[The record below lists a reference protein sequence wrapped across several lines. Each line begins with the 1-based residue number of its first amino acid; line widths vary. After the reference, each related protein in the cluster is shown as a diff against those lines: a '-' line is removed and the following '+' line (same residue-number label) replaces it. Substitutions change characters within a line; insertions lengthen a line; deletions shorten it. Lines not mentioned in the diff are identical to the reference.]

1 MYKSK
6 AKYSE
11 KMQTRYVCVMFQ
23 IVFQW
28 IILITL
34 NCMHTIFQLVMTVFV
49 LMISC
54 NGNVMEIVMVKKHV
68 NIKLFNIVTKINESK
83 HWQIFRVI
91 VNANSI
97 VQNVI

>member
-1 MYKSK
+1 
-6 AKYSE
+6 
-11 KMQTRYVCVMFQ
+11 
-23 IVFQW
+23 
-28 IILITL
+28 
-34 NCMHTIFQLVMTVFV
+34 MHTIFQLVMTVFV